1 MDEKRHE
8 DAEAEFGVGVVG
20 GVGDEAFGEF
30 VQGDGDGGLEPDGE
44 EGVGGDVVVV
54 GLGGVVG
61 WISAVLVLAVA
72 FRIVG
77 RVGSAGMDG
86 RAIGPLMS

>member
-1 MDEKRHE
+1 VDEERHE
-8 DAEAEFGVGVVG
+8 DAEAEFRVGVVG

-30 VQGDGDGGLEPDGE
+30 VQGDGDGGLETDGK
-44 EGVGGDVVVV
+44 EGIGWDVMVV

-61 WISAVLVLAVA
+61 WVSAVLVFAVA

-77 RVGSAGMDG
+77 GVGGGGVKGCAV
-86 RAIGPLMS
+86 